1 MVLEI
6 GHFATIT
13 ALILAGVGIISPWAG
28 LYARNGVWVA
38 VGRQAVTLNFLL
50 ISTGMAAM
58 IYSFVTEDYSVKY
71 VYSASNS
78 KLPIFY
84 KVAGLWGGHEGSLL
98 LWAWVLS
105 LFCMLA
111 VWIHWKTQPAIMP
124 YLIFIESTVLAGFLL
139 LILFLSN
146 PFERTPFIPP
156 DGKDL
161 NPLLQDPAM
170 VIHPPMLYLGYVGL
184 SIPYSFAMA
193 ALFSGRLSEEWIK
206 VTQRWTLFAW
216 LALTTG
222 ILMGGYWAYYE
233 LGWGGYWGWDPV
245 ENASFMPWLVATA
258 FLHSVM
264 VQEARKMFLVWN
276 LFLIILAFSL
286 SLMGT
291 FLVRSGILS
300 SVHTFANDP
309 GRGVFIL
316 AFLTFMLLLSFGLL
330 IFRSSKLKGQIEMD
344 SILSREAIFLY
355 NNIFFLTAFVIV
367 FIGTLYPLF
376 MEVMQFQ
383 KVSVGPP
390 YYNAVFMP
398 VAWGLILLMG
408 IGPYIPW
415 RKCSTTAIKE
425 ILTPPFSVGFCSIP
439 VFYLVGISDPYAL
452 AALSVTLFTLA
463 SMERDFAKLARFWAD
478 HDGKSIW
485 HGMRSALSKNPR
497 KTAGTLTHLGVL
509 VLTVGVVFSTLF
521 QTEKMQIMKPGEEVI
536 LNEYR
541 VKLIQL
547 SPAKGGNWSG
557 HEALFEVYRG
567 DRLITL
573 LRPQKRIY
581 EVSQTPTTE
590 AAIHQI
596 YTGHLFLTI
605 PEVAPDKSWARVRA
619 LHNPLVLWVWY
630 GGGIMGLG
638 VLFNIFRSGRKKGI
652 VPVTKIPAM
661 ASQVAGVVPPSSGPE
676 EVHQEA

>member
-1 MVLEI
+1 MILEI
-6 GHFATIT
+6 GHFAVIT
-13 ALILAGVGIISPWAG
+13 ALVLAVVGMITPWVG
-28 LYARNGVWVA
+28 LQTKNGAWVA
-38 VGRQAVTLNFLL
+38 VGRQAVTLNFFL
-50 ISTGMAAM
+50 ISIGMLAM
-58 IYSFVTEDYSVKY
+58 VYSYVTHDYSVKY
-71 VYSASNS
+71 VFSTSNS

-98 LWAWVLS
+98 GWAWILS
-105 LFCMLA
+105 LFCALA
-111 VWIHWKTQPAIMP
+111 VWIHWRTQPAVMP
-124 YLIFIESTVLAGFLL
+124 YLISIESTLLTGFLL

-146 PFERTPFIPP
+146 PFERTLFIPP

-245 ENASFMPWLVATA
+245 ENASFMPWLIATA

-264 VQEARKMFLVWN
+264 VQETRKMFMVWN

-291 FLVRSGILS
+291 FLVRSGVLS
-300 SVHTFANDP
+300 SVHSFANDP
-309 GRGVFIL
+309 GRGIFIL
-316 AFLTFMLLLSFGLL
+316 AFLTFMLCLSFGML
-330 IFRSSKLKGQIEMD
+330 IFRSSKLKSKVEME
-344 SILSREAIFLY
+344 SFLSREAIFLY
-355 NNIFFLTAFVIV
+355 NNLFFMIAFIIV

-376 MEVMQFQ
+376 MEVMKFQ

-415 RKCSTTAIKE
+415 RKSSVASLKGIVT
-425 ILTPPFSVGFCSIP
+425 LPFFVAFCSLP
-439 VFYLVGISDPYAL
+439 LFYLVGIQDIYAL
-452 AALSVTLFTLA
+452 LALSITLFTLTA
-463 SMERDFAKLARFWAD
+463 IVRDYSALAKMWAERDGVSLSRGLARAF
-478 HDGKSIW
+478 
-485 HGMRSALSKNPR
+485 RQNPR
-497 KTAGTLTHLGVL
+497 KSAGMLTHLGVL
-509 VLTVGVVFSTLF
+509 VMTVGIVFSTLF
-521 QTEKMQIMKPGEEVI
+521 QTEKIQVIKPGETLA
-536 LNEYR
+536 LNNYQ
-541 VKLIQL
+541 VKLVEL
-547 SPAKGGNWSG
+547 YPVTGVNWSG
-557 HEALFEVYRG
+557 YEGLFEVY
-567 DRLITL
+567 DKNKRLVTV
-573 LRPQKRIY
+573 LRPQKRLY

-596 YTGHLFLTI
+596 YTGHIFLTL
-605 PEVAPDKSWARVRA
+605 PEVTPDGSSARLRA
-619 LHNPLVLWVWY
+619 LHNPLVMWVWY

-638 VLFNIFRSGRKKGI
+638 VLMNIFRGFIFGPSRNKG
-652 VPVTKIPAM
+652 VTTPA
-661 ASQVAGVVPPSSGPE
+661 VVVPIPDNAE
-676 EVHQEA
+676 IVT